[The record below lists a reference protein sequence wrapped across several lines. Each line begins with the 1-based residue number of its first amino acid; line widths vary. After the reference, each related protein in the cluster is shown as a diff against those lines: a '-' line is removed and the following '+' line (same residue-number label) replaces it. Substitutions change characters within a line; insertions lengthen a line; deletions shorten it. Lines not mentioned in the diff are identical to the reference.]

1 VKTTFVSP
9 PSYLGLAAEVQHCTK
24 PRRRSAARPGY
35 KQTFARIEVSLAVTP
50 SRFWAAIGKE
60 ATGIQSDLARLVRSC
75 AATVRDCLIQLDR
88 LLLEG

>member
-1 VKTTFVSP
+1 
-9 PSYLGLAAEVQHCTK
+9 VQYCTK
-24 PRRRSAARPGY
+24 PRQGNATRPGY
-35 KQTFARIEVSLAVTP
+35 KQALARIEVSLAVTP
-50 SRFWAAIGKE
+50 SGFWAVIGKE